1 VRSFAGIL
9 PWTRLMEEISRSFT
23 HVPAQRV
30 TFLARKLVSE
40 PWVPDGKRYT
50 LASPLYVAMADG

>member
-1 VRSFAGIL
+1 
-9 PWTRLMEEISRSFT
+9 
-23 HVPAQRV
+23 V